1 MSMTIKII
9 HAGFAKYLEDSVSD
23 AMREQAMTRGA
34 SGYYTHEGNP
44 PGVWLGSGLGMIHKQ
59 EGDII
64 GKDELYTFLEKM
76 EDPVTHEKL
85 APHITMSLGDPRK
98 PNSRST
104 VTGFDATFAA
114 PKSFSILWIL
124 AKEEERTQLDQVW
137 QQSLKEAIAEFEKE
151 AAVGRI
157 GHGGTGRVKLTGFT
171 IAAYDHYTN
180 RAGEPHYHTHAVI
193 SNLAQREDGR
203 IVALDGRTLLA
214 VSERINILHSQR
226 LRDNL
231 TKRYGMQWEKRP
243 SMSNPNKQVWELAGI
258 SDELIRASSS
268 RSLGVAAKLSEYID
282 NYTKATGHKPD
293 KRTLNALSNKA
304 WGNTRKKKTAENSN
318 PKICEEQFR
327 SLAEKLYG
335 DTTTII
341 DDLATDNTH
350 AMTHED
356 VLRCN
361 VLDLAKPGLAAT
373 LAQEQQDD
381 QLNHSKLSDQDA
393 AHEFQRVTGEHK
405 TTFTKEHIAA
415 TAHSLFDGLTIDQ
428 GTDRIEL
435 ANELTNSMTD
445 QFVEITPDIYQV
457 PDQFAH
463 DNRFTIEDVT
473 GQRHSILDMKKGKK
487 LYATQTL
494 MDAEK
499 QLIDIMDGQ
508 QDTSYINKA
517 QVIALLDE
525 YNQHTDHP
533 LSADQYDAVVAALT
547 SKKNMFAIIGP
558 AGAGKTTTLKALK
571 YVVDHTYGDNKVT
584 GTAPS
589 TRAAEEMQSSMNINC
604 ANIAAIIT
612 EETHGALRKKID
624 TAQHVL
630 MHPNAT
636 SEQKRNAHEE
646 LITAISK
653 LQQYTIPRDSI
664 LIVDEAG
671 MAATTDLSLLC
682 SIASERN
689 TRILFVG
696 DHMQLPA
703 VGEGTGALTAMH
715 DRGHEYHAELTS
727 LFRFNDTHEADVSL
741 MLRNRE
747 RNKDDT
753 YTAISEYRSMNR
765 IHQSLDQDAIFE
777 QAYQDT
783 RADIENG
790 KNAIL
795 MASDN
800 KTVAELNRRF
810 TQDLMDKGI
819 VENNPNKRVELS
831 DGVAYG
837 VGDHIVTRRN
847 THITTSTGEKVHN
860 GDYWIITTIDFDNK
874 TIAVKNPEENE
885 TALLPF
891 WYVKDHAQGGY
902 ASTIHLAQGATFD
915 TNRLVIAADST
926 MNHNLLYVAMT
937 RGKESNDVYMQL
949 NQVNDQDKLAW
960 ANAKEKTFL
969 NQGKKAWTLTSDNP
983 DPTKYYTPH
992 DLEPTEQEL
1001 ADSQLNKICNTRSQ
1015 VFATQTQQ
1023 DYLNYVHSLPSLVA
1037 DRQLIQARI
1046 VSHDIL
1052 TNLGIKHDNHY
1063 ISQLTADYRWA
1074 QLVDAYE
1081 KAYLVNPNT
1090 ANQILTER
1098 VRGEMPLSEN
1108 NLDKYLFTPLA
1119 SGEPVAVITRKLNE
1133 INALYRGTPVLT
1145 NTNGYVDGY
1154 QPQHITDTTQGYQ
1167 DWLKQIDHKI
1177 DAALDKQVKQALT
1190 HPLPWQKTL
1199 QGKQHVVNE
1208 TSKEHNQTFTRLL
1221 RSTLIYRAA
1230 NDVTNIFSPFGQ
1242 KIDYR
1247 INPGRA
1253 AWRRNLSN
1261 LMFNYKNPDKP
1272 QRYIP
1277 DHVITDNDLATH
1289 AVTIEKEAIM
1299 FDPKTYNKIT
1309 SINERIYHH
1318 WKTTNSKYAST
1329 WAKQHNIAAKYLIS
1343 TGSESLIDWAQS
1355 SGISIEEL
1363 SRAGLVTRNSE
1374 GQWEE
1379 KYANTILSPI
1389 RDVEGRISAFTPLET
1404 DSHTTPATPVGTDI
1418 FEPNTSLWGLNK
1430 NTTPQLNQDQPHVIL
1445 ATTPTLAAH
1454 ATHNMQRG
1462 QNPIILTPVTGEITP
1477 DHVGQIRTLAQDKP
1491 VHYTLILTGEKET
1504 DKKVLSEAFS
1514 SMNST
1519 EKALATVITQEK
1531 AVDTTTMTDLHREAS
1546 PLWQAL
1552 ADITLP
1558 DQLTRSSAVDAHQ
1571 QLCTTIIDELPHHM
1585 WAQAD
1590 EYVRQN
1596 ITRQLAEQQ
1605 AQQTTQAQALAAQQE
1620 QQANQQNAAT
1630 MQ

>member
-124 AKEEERTQLDQVW
+124 AKEEERNQLDQVW

-157 GHGGTGRVKLTGFT
+157 GHGGTGSVKLTGFT

-203 IVALDGRTLLA
+203 IVALDGRILLA
-214 VSERINILHSQR
+214 ASERINILHSQR
-226 LRDNL
+226 LRANL
-231 TKRYGMQWEKRP
+231 VKAWGVKWEKRP
-243 SMSNPNKQVWELAGI
+243 SMSNPNKHVWELAGI

-268 RSLGVAAKLSEYID
+268 RSLGVASKLNEYID
-282 NYTKATGHKPD
+282 NYIAATGYKPD
-293 KRTLNALSNKA
+293 KRTLNTLANKA

-327 SLAEKLYG
+327 PLAEKLYG
-335 DTTTII
+335 DTNTIGQDI
-341 DDLATDNTH
+341 QTDNTKV
-350 AMTHED
+350 MTHAD
-356 VLRCN
+356 VQRCN
-361 VLDLAKPGLAAT
+361 LLELAKPSLAAT
-373 LAQEQQDD
+373 LAQEQHDD
-381 QLNHSKLSDQDA
+381 QLTHKPLSNQEA
-393 AHEFQRVTGEHK
+393 AHEFQRLTGEHK
-405 TTFTKEHIAA
+405 TTFTKAHIAA
-415 TAHSLFDGLTIDQ
+415 TAHSLLDGIDFDDDDDNVNVPNQ
-428 GTDRIEL
+428 L
-435 ANELTNSMTD
+435 ASSFMD

-463 DNRFTIEDVT
+463 DNRFTIEDIT
-473 GQRHSILDMKKGKK
+473 GHTHSILDMKKGEK
-487 LYATQTL
+487 LYATQTVIE
-494 MDAEK
+494 AEK

-508 QDTSYINKA
+508 QDTSYIDKT
-517 QVIALLDE
+517 QVTALLDQ
-525 YNQHTDHP
+525 YNKHADHP

-571 YVVDHTYGDNKVT
+571 YVVDNTYGDNKVT

-589 TRAAEEMQSSMNINC
+589 TRAAEEMQSSMNITC

-624 TAQHVL
+624 TAQQVL
-630 MHPNAT
+630 THPNAT

-653 LQQYTIPRDSI
+653 LQQYTIPHNSI

-671 MAATTDLSLLC
+671 MAATTDLSLIC
-682 SIASERN
+682 SIAHERN

-810 TQDLMDKGI
+810 TQDLMDKGL
-819 VENNPNKRVELS
+819 VETNPNKRVELS

-847 THITTSTGEKVHN
+847 THITTSKGEKVHN
-860 GDYWIITTIDFDNK
+860 GDYWIITTIDFKNK
-874 TIAVKNPEENE
+874 TMAVKNPEENE

-891 WYVKDHAQGGY
+891 WYVKEHAQGGY

-915 TNRLVIAADST
+915 TSRLVIAADST

-949 NQVNDQDKLAW
+949 NQVTDQDKTAW
-960 ANAKEKTFL
+960 ANAKEKTFM
-969 NQGKKAWTLTSDNP
+969 NQGKKAWTLTSSNP
-983 DPTKYYTPH
+983 DPTKYYTPQ

-1015 VFATQTQQ
+1015 VFATQTRQ

-1063 ISQLTADYRWA
+1063 IHELMKDYRWA

-1081 KAYLVNPNT
+1081 KAYLVNPDK

-1108 NLDKYLFTPLA
+1108 NLDKYLFTPLT

-1133 INALYRGTPVLT
+1133 ISALYRGTPVLT
-1145 NTNGYVDGY
+1145 NKNGYVNGY
-1154 QPQHITDTTQGYQ
+1154 QPQHITDITQGYQ
-1167 DWLKQIDHKI
+1167 DWLTQIDHKI

-1199 QGKQHVVNE
+1199 QGSATSVNAVDQSAQDY
-1208 TSKEHNQTFTRLL
+1208 TALL

-1230 NDVTNIFSPFGQ
+1230 NDVTNMFSPFGQ

-1289 AVTIEKEAIM
+1289 AAMIEKEAIM
-1299 FDPKTYNKIT
+1299 FDPKTYNKIS

-1318 WKTTNSKYAST
+1318 WKTNNSKYATT
-1329 WAKQHNIAAKYLIS
+1329 WAQQHNIPVKYLIS
-1343 TGSESLIDWAQS
+1343 TGPESLIDWAQR
-1355 SGISIEEL
+1355 SGITLEEL
-1363 SRAGLVTRNSE
+1363 SQAGLVTRNSE

-1379 KYANTILSPI
+1379 KYTNTILSPI
-1389 RDVEGRISAFTPLET
+1389 RDVEGRISAFIPLET
-1404 DSHTTPATPVGTDI
+1404 QSNTTAAMPVATDV
-1418 FEPNTSLWGLNK
+1418 FEPDTSLWGLNK
-1430 NTTPQLNQDQPHVIL
+1430 NTTTQLTQDQPYAIL

-1454 ATHNMQRG
+1454 ATHSMQRG

-1477 DHVGQIRTLAQDKP
+1477 DHVAQIRTLAQDKP

-1514 SMNST
+1514 SMNPT
-1519 EKALATVITQEK
+1519 EKALATVITQDK
-1531 AVDTTTMTDLHREAS
+1531 ASGKTTVTNLQRETS

-1558 DQLTRSSAVDAHQ
+1558 DQLTRSSAVDAHK
-1571 QLCTTIIDELPHHM
+1571 TITSEVINHLPVHM
-1585 WAQAD
+1585 RQEAD
-1590 EYVRQN
+1590 ETIRQN

-1605 AQQTTQAQALAAQQE
+1605 AQQTAQAQALAAQQE
-1620 QQANQQNAAT
+1620 QQHNNQARIQ
-1630 MQ
+1630 

>member
-23 AMREQAMTRGA
+23 AMRDQAHTRGA

-124 AKEEERTQLDQVW
+124 AKEHERNQLDQVW

-214 VSERINILHSQR
+214 ASERINILHSQR

-231 TKRYGMQWEKRP
+231 TKRYGMQWEKRA
-243 SMSNPNKQVWELAGI
+243 SMSNPNKHVWELAGI

-268 RSLGVAAKLSEYID
+268 RSLGVASKLNDYID
-282 NYTKATGHKPD
+282 NYIAATGHKPD
-293 KRTLNALSNKA
+293 KRTLLTLSNKA

-327 SLAEKLYG
+327 PLAEKLYG

-356 VLRCN
+356 VQRCN

-381 QLNHSKLSDQDA
+381 QVKHKTLSDLEA
-393 AHEFQRVTGEHK
+393 AREFQRVTGEHK

-428 GTDRIEL
+428 STDRIRL

-463 DNRFTIEDVT
+463 DNRFTIEDIT
-473 GQRHSILDMKKGKK
+473 GHTHSILDMKKGKK

-508 QDTSYINKA
+508 QDASYIDKT
-517 QVIALLDE
+517 QVTALLDE
-525 YNQHTDHP
+525 YNQHTDYP
-533 LSADQYDAVVAALT
+533 LSADQYDAVVAALA

-571 YVVDHTYGDNKVT
+571 YVVDNTYGDNKVT

-589 TRAAEEMQSSMNINC
+589 TRAAEEMQSSMDINC

-624 TAQHVL
+624 KAQQVL
-630 MHPNAT
+630 THPNAT
-636 SEQKRNAHEE
+636 SEQKRSAHED
-646 LITAISK
+646 LITATTK

-682 SIASERN
+682 SIAHERN
-689 TRILFVG
+689 TRVLFVG

-810 TQDLMDKGI
+810 VQDLMDKGL
-819 VENNPNKRVELS
+819 VETDPRKRVELS

-874 TIAVKNPEENE
+874 TMAVKNPEDNE

-891 WYVKDHAQGGY
+891 WYVKEHAQGGY

-915 TNRLVIAADST
+915 TSRLLIAADST

-949 NQVNDQDKLAW
+949 SQVNDQDKTAW
-960 ANAKEKTFL
+960 HNAKEQTFIKDK
-969 NQGKKAWTLTSDNP
+969 KKAWTLTSTNP

-1001 ADSQLNKICNTRSQ
+1001 VDSQLNKICNTRSQ
-1015 VFATQTQQ
+1015 VFATQTRQ
-1023 DYLNYVHSLPSLVA
+1023 DYLNYAHSLPSLVA

-1098 VRGEMPLSEN
+1098 VRGEVPLSEN

-1119 SGEPVAVITRKLNE
+1119 SGEPVAVLTRKLNE
-1133 INALYRGTPVLT
+1133 ITALYRGTRVLT
-1145 NTNGYVDGY
+1145 NKNGYVDGY

-1167 DWLKQIDHKI
+1167 NWLKQIDQKI

-1199 QGKQHVVNE
+1199 QGSATSVN
-1208 TSKEHNQTFTRLL
+1208 TVDQSVQDYTALL

-1230 NDVTNIFSPFGQ
+1230 NDVTNMFSPFGQ

-1277 DHVITDNDLATH
+1277 DHVITDNDLTTH
-1289 AVTIEKEAIM
+1289 AATIEKEDIM
-1299 FDPKTYNKIT
+1299 FDSKTYNKIT

-1318 WKTTNSKYAST
+1318 WKTTNSKYATT
-1329 WAKQHNIAAKYLIS
+1329 WAQQHNIPVKYLIS
-1343 TGSESLIDWAQS
+1343 TGPESLIEWAQR
-1355 SGISIEEL
+1355 SGISIDEL
-1363 SRAGLVTRNSE
+1363 SQAGLVTRNSE

-1404 DSHTTPATPVGTDI
+1404 DSHTTVAAPVATDV
-1418 FEPNTSLWGLNK
+1418 FEPDTSLWGLNK
-1430 NTTPQLNQDQPHVIL
+1430 NTTTQLNQDQPHVIL

-1519 EKALATVITQEK
+1519 EKALATVITQDK
-1531 AVDTTTMTDLHREAS
+1531 ASGKTTVTDLHREAS

-1552 ADITLP
+1552 ADVTLP
-1558 DQLTRSSAVDAHQ
+1558 DQLTRSSAVDAHKTITSNIIN
-1571 QLCTTIIDELPHHM
+1571 QLPVHM
-1585 WAQAD
+1585 RQEAD
-1590 EYVRQN
+1590 ETIRQN

-1605 AQQTTQAQALAAQQE
+1605 AQQTTQTQVLAAQQE

>member
-44 PGVWLGSGLGMIHKQ
+44 PGVWLGSGLGMINKQ

-137 QQSLKEAIAEFEKE
+137 QTALKEAIAEFEKE

-214 VSERINILHSQR
+214 ASERINILHSQR
-226 LRDNL
+226 LRANL
-231 TKRYGMQWEKRP
+231 VKAWGVKWEKRP
-243 SMSNPNKQVWELAGI
+243 SMSNPNKKVWELAGI

-268 RSLGVAAKLSEYID
+268 RSLGVASKLNEYID
-282 NYTKATGHKPD
+282 NYIAATGYKPD
-293 KRTLNALSNKA
+293 KRTLNTLANKA

-327 SLAEKLYG
+327 PLAEKLYG
-335 DTTTII
+335 DTNTIGQDI
-341 DDLATDNTH
+341 QTDNTKV
-350 AMTHED
+350 MTHAD
-356 VLRCN
+356 VQRCN
-361 VLDLAKPGLAAT
+361 LLELAKPSLAAT
-373 LAQEQQDD
+373 LAQEQHDD
-381 QLNHSKLSDQDA
+381 QLTHKPLSNQEA
-393 AHEFQRVTGEHK
+393 AHEFQRLTGEHK
-405 TTFTKEHIAA
+405 TTFTKAHIAA
-415 TAHSLFDGLTIDQ
+415 TAHSLLDGIDFDDDDDNVNVPNQ
-428 GTDRIEL
+428 L
-435 ANELTNSMTD
+435 ASSFMD
-445 QFVEITPDIYQV
+445 QFVEITPDIYQI

-463 DNRFTIEDVT
+463 DNRFAIEDIT
-473 GQRHSILDMKKGKK
+473 GHTHSILDMKKGEK
-487 LYATQTL
+487 LYATQTVIE
-494 MDAEK
+494 AEK
-499 QLIDIMDGQ
+499 QLITLMDGQ
-508 QDTSYINKA
+508 HDTSYINKA

-525 YNQHTDHP
+525 YNQHTDRP

-624 TAQHVL
+624 KAQQL
-630 MHPNAT
+630 LTHPNAT
-636 SEQKRNAHEE
+636 SEQKRSAHED
-646 LITAISK
+646 LITAMSK

-664 LIVDEAG
+664 LIIDEAG

-682 SIASERN
+682 SIAHERN

-874 TIAVKNPEENE
+874 TMAVKNPEENE

-891 WYVKDHAQGGY
+891 WYVKEHAQGGY

-915 TNRLVIAADST
+915 TSRLLIAADST

-960 ANAKEKTFL
+960 ANAKEQTFIKDK
-969 NQGKKAWTLTSDNP
+969 KKAWTLTSTNP
-983 DPTKYYTPH
+983 DPTKYYTPQ

-1015 VFATQTQQ
+1015 VFATQTRQ
-1023 DYLNYVHSLPSLVA
+1023 DYLSYAHSLPSLVA

-1052 TNLGIKHDNHY
+1052 TNLGVKHDDHY
-1063 ISQLTADYRWA
+1063 IHELMKDYRWV

-1081 KAYLVNPNT
+1081 KAYLVNPNK
-1090 ANQILTER
+1090 ANQILSER

-1119 SGEPVAVITRKLNE
+1119 SGEPVAVLTRKLNE
-1133 INALYRGTPVLT
+1133 ISALYRGTRVLT
-1145 NTNGYVDGY
+1145 NKNGYVDGY

-1167 DWLKQIDHKI
+1167 NWLKQIDQKI

-1199 QGKQHVVNE
+1199 QGSATSVN
-1208 TSKEHNQTFTRLL
+1208 TVDQSVQDYTALL

-1277 DHVITDNDLATH
+1277 DHVITNNDLTTH
-1289 AVTIEKEAIM
+1289 AATIEKEAIM
-1299 FDPKTYNKIT
+1299 FDSKTYNKIT
-1309 SINERIYHH
+1309 SINERLYHH
-1318 WKTTNSKYAST
+1318 WKTTNSKYATT
-1329 WAKQHNIAAKYLIS
+1329 WAKQHNIPVKYLIS
-1343 TGSESLIDWAQS
+1343 TGSESLIEWAQR
-1355 SGISIEEL
+1355 SGITMEEL
-1363 SRAGLVTRNSE
+1363 SQAGLVTQNSE

-1379 KYANTILSPI
+1379 KYTNTILSPI

-1404 DSHTTPATPVGTDI
+1404 DSHTTVAAPVATDV
-1418 FEPNTSLWGLNK
+1418 FEPDTSLWGLNK
-1430 NTTPQLNQDQPHVIL
+1430 NTTTQLNQEQPHVIL

-1462 QNPIILTPVTGEITP
+1462 QHPTILTPVTSEITP
-1477 DHVGQIRTLAQDKP
+1477 DHVDQIRTLAQDKP

-1514 SMNST
+1514 SMNTT

-1531 AVDTTTMTDLHREAS
+1531 AVDKTTMTDLQREAS

-1558 DQLTRSSAVDAHQ
+1558 DQLTRSSAVDAHK
-1571 QLCTTIIDELPHHM
+1571 TITSEVTNHLPVHM
-1585 WAQAD
+1585 RQEAD
-1590 EYVRQN
+1590 ETIRQN

-1605 AQQTTQAQALAAQQE
+1605 AQQTTQTQALAAQQE
-1620 QQANQQNAAT
+1620 QQHNNQAGIQ
-1630 MQ
+1630 

>member
-34 SGYYTHEGNP
+34 SSYYTHEGNP
-44 PGVWLGSGLGMIHKQ
+44 PGVWLGSGLGMINKH

-214 VSERINILHSQR
+214 ASERINILHSQR
-226 LRDNL
+226 LRANL
-231 TKRYGMQWEKRP
+231 VKAWGVKWEKRP
-243 SMSNPNKQVWELAGI
+243 SISNPNKKVWELAGI

-268 RSLGVAAKLSEYID
+268 RSLGVASKLNEYID
-282 NYTKATGHKPD
+282 NYIAATGHKPD

-335 DTTTII
+335 DTNTIGQDI
-341 DDLATDNTH
+341 QTDDTKVMTH
-350 AMTHED
+350 AD
-356 VLRCN
+356 VQRCN
-361 VLDLAKPGLAAT
+361 LLELAKPGLAAT
-373 LAQEQQDD
+373 LAQEQHDD
-381 QLNHSKLSDQDA
+381 QLNHTKLSDQDA

-405 TTFTKEHIAA
+405 TTFTKAHIAA
-415 TAHSLFDGLTIDQ
+415 TAHSLLDGIDFDDDDDNVNVPNQ
-428 GTDRIEL
+428 L
-435 ANELTNSMTD
+435 ASSFMD
-445 QFVEITPDIYQV
+445 QFVEITPDIYQI

-463 DNRFTIEDVT
+463 DNRFAIEDIT
-473 GQRHSILDMKKGKK
+473 GHTHSILDMKKGEK
-487 LYATQTL
+487 LYATQTVIE
-494 MDAEK
+494 AEK
-499 QLIDIMDGQ
+499 QLITLMDGQ
-508 QDTSYINKA
+508 HDTSYINKA

-525 YNQHTDHP
+525 YNQHTDRP

-571 YVVDHTYGDNKVT
+571 YVVDNTYGDNKVT

-624 TAQHVL
+624 KAQQIL

-653 LQQYTIPRDSI
+653 LQQYTIPHNSI

-682 SIASERN
+682 SIAHERN

-874 TIAVKNPEENE
+874 TMAVKNPEENE

-891 WYVKDHAQGGY
+891 WYVKEHAQGGY

-915 TNRLVIAADST
+915 TSRLLIAADST

-960 ANAKEKTFL
+960 ANAKEQTFIKDK
-969 NQGKKAWTLTSDNP
+969 KKAWTLTSSNP

-1015 VFATQTQQ
+1015 VFATQTRQ
-1023 DYLNYVHSLPSLVA
+1023 DYLSYAHSLPSLVA

-1052 TNLGIKHDNHY
+1052 TNLGVKHDDHY
-1063 ISQLTADYRWA
+1063 IHELMKDYRWV

-1081 KAYLVNPNT
+1081 KAYLVNPNK
-1090 ANQILTER
+1090 ANQILSER

-1119 SGEPVAVITRKLNE
+1119 SGEPVAVLTRKLNE
-1133 INALYRGTPVLT
+1133 ISALYRGTRVLT
-1145 NTNGYVDGY
+1145 NKNGYVDGY

-1167 DWLKQIDHKI
+1167 NWLKQIDQKI

-1199 QGKQHVVNE
+1199 QGSATSVN
-1208 TSKEHNQTFTRLL
+1208 TVDQSVQDYTALL

-1277 DHVITDNDLATH
+1277 DHVITNNDLTTH
-1289 AVTIEKEAIM
+1289 AATIEKEAIM
-1299 FDPKTYNKIT
+1299 FDSKTYNKIT
-1309 SINERIYHH
+1309 SINERLYHH
-1318 WKTTNSKYAST
+1318 WKTTNSKYATT
-1329 WAKQHNIAAKYLIS
+1329 WAKQHNIPVKYLIS
-1343 TGSESLIDWAQS
+1343 TGSESLIEWAQR
-1355 SGISIEEL
+1355 SGITPEEL
-1363 SRAGLVTRNSE
+1363 SQAGLVTQNSE

-1379 KYANTILSPI
+1379 KYTNTILSPI
-1389 RDVEGRISAFTPLET
+1389 RDVEGHISAFTPLET
-1404 DSHTTPATPVGTDI
+1404 DSHTTVAAPVATDI
-1418 FEPNTSLWGLNK
+1418 FEPNTSLWGLSK
-1430 NTTPQLNQDQPHVIL
+1430 NTTTQLNQDQPHVIL

-1462 QNPIILTPVTGEITP
+1462 QNPIILTPVTGTITP

-1514 SMNST
+1514 SMNAT
-1519 EKALATVITQEK
+1519 EKALATVITQDK
-1531 AVDTTTMTDLHREAS
+1531 ASGKTTMTDLHREAS

-1558 DQLTRSSAVDAHQ
+1558 DQLTRSSAVDAHK
-1571 QLCTTIIDELPHHM
+1571 TITSEVTNHLPVHM
-1585 WAQAD
+1585 RQEAD
-1590 EYVRQN
+1590 ETIRQN

-1605 AQQTTQAQALAAQQE
+1605 AQQTTQTQALAAQQE
-1620 QQANQQNAAT
+1620 QQHNNQAGIQ
-1630 MQ
+1630 

>member
-23 AMREQAMTRGA
+23 AMREQAHTRGA

-44 PGVWLGSGLGMIHKQ
+44 PGVWLGSGLGMINKH

-124 AKEEERTQLDQVW
+124 AKEHERTQLDQVW

-226 LRDNL
+226 LRANL
-231 TKRYGMQWEKRP
+231 VKAWGVKWEKRP
-243 SMSNPNKQVWELAGI
+243 SMSNPNKHVWELAGI
-258 SDELIRASSS
+258 SDELIKASSS

-318 PKICEEQFR
+318 PTICEKQFR
-327 SLAEKLYG
+327 LLAEKLYG
-335 DTTTII
+335 DTNTIGQDI
-341 DDLATDNTH
+341 QTDGTKVMTH
-350 AMTHED
+350 AD
-356 VLRCN
+356 VQRCN
-361 VLDLAKPGLAAT
+361 LLELAKPGLAAT
-373 LAQEQQDD
+373 LAQEQHDD
-381 QLNHSKLSDQDA
+381 QLNHTKLSDQDA

-405 TTFTKEHIAA
+405 TTFTKAHIAA
-415 TAHSLFDGLTIDQ
+415 TAHSLLDGIDFDDDDNVNVPNQ
-428 GTDRIEL
+428 L
-435 ANELTNSMTD
+435 ASSFMD
-445 QFVEITPDIYQV
+445 QFVEITPDIYQI

-463 DNRFTIEDVT
+463 DNRFAIEDIT
-473 GQRHSILDMKKGKK
+473 GHTHSILDMKKGEK
-487 LYATQTL
+487 LYATQTVIE
-494 MDAEK
+494 AEK
-499 QLIDIMDGQ
+499 QLITLMDGQ
-508 QDTSYINKA
+508 HDTSYINKA

-525 YNQHTDHP
+525 YNQHTDRP

-571 YVVDHTYGDNKVT
+571 YVVDNTYGDNKVT

-624 TAQHVL
+624 KAQQIL

-653 LQQYTIPRDSI
+653 LQQYTIPHNSI

-682 SIASERN
+682 SIAHERN

-891 WYVKDHAQGGY
+891 WYVKEHAQGGY

-915 TNRLVIAADST
+915 TSRLVIATDST

-949 NQVNDQDKLAW
+949 NPVSDQDKLAW

-969 NQGKKAWTLTSDNP
+969 NQGKKAWTLTSTNP

-1015 VFATQTQQ
+1015 VFATQTRQ
-1023 DYLNYVHSLPSLVA
+1023 DYLSYAHSLPSLVA

-1052 TNLGIKHDNHY
+1052 TNLGIKHDDHY

-1081 KAYLVNPNT
+1081 KAYLVNPDK

-1133 INALYRGTPVLT
+1133 ISALYRGTPVLT

-1154 QPQHITDTTQGYQ
+1154 QPQHVTDTTQGYQ
-1167 DWLKQIDHKI
+1167 DWLAQIDQKI

-1199 QGKQHVVNE
+1199 QGSATSVN
-1208 TSKEHNQTFTRLL
+1208 TVDQSVQDYTALL

-1230 NDVTNIFSPFGQ
+1230 NDVTNMFSPFGQ

-1277 DHVITDNDLATH
+1277 DHVITNNDLTTH
-1289 AVTIEKEAIM
+1289 AATIEKEAIM

-1309 SINERIYHH
+1309 SINERLYHH
-1318 WKTTNSKYAST
+1318 WKTTNSKYATT
-1329 WAKQHNIAAKYLIS
+1329 WAKQHNIPVKYLIS
-1343 TGSESLIDWAQS
+1343 TGPESLIEWAQR
-1355 SGISIEEL
+1355 SGITPEEL
-1363 SRAGLVTRNSE
+1363 SQAGLVTQNSE

-1379 KYANTILSPI
+1379 KYTNTILSPI
-1389 RDVEGRISAFTPLET
+1389 RDVEGHISAFTPLET
-1404 DSHTTPATPVGTDI
+1404 DSHTTVAAPVATDI
-1418 FEPNTSLWGLNK
+1418 FEPNTSLWGLSK
-1430 NTTPQLNQDQPHVIL
+1430 NTTTQLNQDQPHVIL

-1462 QNPIILTPVTGEITP
+1462 QNPIILTPVTGTITP

-1514 SMNST
+1514 SMNAT
-1519 EKALATVITQEK
+1519 EKALATVITQDK
-1531 AVDTTTMTDLHREAS
+1531 ASGKTTMTDLHREAS

-1558 DQLTRSSAVDAHQ
+1558 DQLTRSSAVDAHK
-1571 QLCTTIIDELPHHM
+1571 TITSEVTNHLPVHM
-1585 WAQAD
+1585 RQEAD
-1590 EYVRQN
+1590 ETIRQN

-1605 AQQTTQAQALAAQQE
+1605 AQQTTQTQALAAQQE
-1620 QQANQQNAAT
+1620 QQHNNQAGIQ
-1630 MQ
+1630 

>member
-34 SGYYTHEGNP
+34 SSYYTHEGNP
-44 PGVWLGSGLGMIHKQ
+44 PGVWLGSGLGMINKH

-214 VSERINILHSQR
+214 ASERINILHSQR
-226 LRDNL
+226 LRANL
-231 TKRYGMQWEKRP
+231 VKAWGVKWEKRP
-243 SMSNPNKQVWELAGI
+243 SISNPNKKVWELAGI

-268 RSLGVAAKLSEYID
+268 RSLGVASKLNEYID
-282 NYTKATGHKPD
+282 NYIAATGHKPD

-335 DTTTII
+335 DTNTIGQDI
-341 DDLATDNTH
+341 QTDDTKVMTH
-350 AMTHED
+350 AD
-356 VLRCN
+356 VQRCN
-361 VLDLAKPGLAAT
+361 LLELAKPGLAAT
-373 LAQEQQDD
+373 LAQEQHDD
-381 QLNHSKLSDQDA
+381 QLNHTKLSDQDA

-405 TTFTKEHIAA
+405 TTFTKAHIAA
-415 TAHSLFDGLTIDQ
+415 TAHSLLDGIDFDDDDDNVNVPNQ
-428 GTDRIEL
+428 L
-435 ANELTNSMTD
+435 ASSFMD

-463 DNRFTIEDVT
+463 DNRFAIEDIT
-473 GQRHSILDMKKGKK
+473 GHTHSILDMKKGEK
-487 LYATQTL
+487 LYATQTVIE
-494 MDAEK
+494 AEK
-499 QLIDIMDGQ
+499 QLITLMDGQ
-508 QDTSYINKA
+508 HDTSYINKA

-525 YNQHTDHP
+525 YNQHTDRP

-571 YVVDHTYGDNKVT
+571 YVVDNTYGDNKVT

-624 TAQHVL
+624 KAQQIL

-653 LQQYTIPRDSI
+653 LQQYTIPHNSI

-682 SIASERN
+682 SIAHERN

-837 VGDHIVTRRN
+837 AGDHIVTRRN

-874 TIAVKNPEENE
+874 TMAVKNPEENE

-891 WYVKDHAQGGY
+891 WYVKEHAQGGY

-915 TNRLVIAADST
+915 TNRLLIAADST

-960 ANAKEKTFL
+960 ANAKEQTFIKDK
-969 NQGKKAWTLTSDNP
+969 KKAWTLTSSNP

-1015 VFATQTQQ
+1015 VFATQTRQ
-1023 DYLNYVHSLPSLVA
+1023 DYLSYAHSLPSLVA

-1052 TNLGIKHDNHY
+1052 TNLGVKHDDHY
-1063 ISQLTADYRWA
+1063 IHELMKDYRWV

-1081 KAYLVNPNT
+1081 KAYLVNPNK
-1090 ANQILTER
+1090 ANQILSER

-1119 SGEPVAVITRKLNE
+1119 SGEPVAVLTRKLNE
-1133 INALYRGTPVLT
+1133 ISALYRGTRVLT
-1145 NTNGYVDGY
+1145 NKNGYVDGY

-1167 DWLKQIDHKI
+1167 NWLKQIDQKI

-1199 QGKQHVVNE
+1199 QGSATSVN
-1208 TSKEHNQTFTRLL
+1208 TVDQSVQDYTALL

-1277 DHVITDNDLATH
+1277 DHVITNNDLTTH

-1299 FDPKTYNKIT
+1299 FDSKTYNKIT

-1318 WKTTNSKYAST
+1318 WKTTNSKYATT
-1329 WAKQHNIAAKYLIS
+1329 WAKQHNIPVKYLIS
-1343 TGSESLIDWAQS
+1343 TGSESLIEWAQR
-1355 SGISIEEL
+1355 SGITPEEL
-1363 SRAGLVTRNSE
+1363 SQAGLVTQNSE

-1379 KYANTILSPI
+1379 KYTNTILSPI
-1389 RDVEGRISAFTPLET
+1389 RDVEGHISAFTPLET
-1404 DSHTTPATPVGTDI
+1404 DSHTTVAAPVATDI
-1418 FEPNTSLWGLNK
+1418 FEPNTSLWGLSK
-1430 NTTPQLNQDQPHVIL
+1430 NTTTQLNQDQPHVIL

-1462 QNPIILTPVTGEITP
+1462 QNPIILTPVTGTITP

-1514 SMNST
+1514 SMNAT
-1519 EKALATVITQEK
+1519 EKALATVITQDK
-1531 AVDTTTMTDLHREAS
+1531 ASGKTTMTDLHREAS

-1558 DQLTRSSAVDAHQ
+1558 DQLTRSSAVDAHK
-1571 QLCTTIIDELPHHM
+1571 TITSEVTNHLPVHM
-1585 WAQAD
+1585 RQEAD
-1590 EYVRQN
+1590 ETIRQN

-1605 AQQTTQAQALAAQQE
+1605 AQQTTQTQALAAQQE